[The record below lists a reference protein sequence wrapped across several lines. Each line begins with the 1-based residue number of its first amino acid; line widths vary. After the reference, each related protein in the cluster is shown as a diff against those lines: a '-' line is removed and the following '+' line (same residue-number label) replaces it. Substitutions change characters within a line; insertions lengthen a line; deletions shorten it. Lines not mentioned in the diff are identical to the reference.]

1 MFTKEVNSTA
11 RAPAAPRS
19 TSTSPPQNHL
29 LPEEALGGLVVVD
42 QRLSLAEAVPLALVE
57 PVHVRH
63 AVSPQALHNALGLL
77 GRHHLIRAALEDG

>member
-19 TSTSPPQNHL
+19 KSTSPPKNHP
-29 LPEEALGGLVVVD
+29 LPEEALGGLVIVD
-42 QRLSLAEAVPLALVE
+42 QCLSLPEAMPLALIQ
-57 PVHVRH
+57 PVHVRY

-77 GRHHLIRAALEDG
+77 GRHHLIRAALENG